1 MPNYFAP
8 MTGYGNM
15 YPGQFQFSPN
25 NYSSQ
30 QTLSN
35 PGNNSQGIL
44 WVQGESGAKSFLVGA
59 GQSVLLMDSESSTFY
74 IKSSD
79 NSGMPLPL
87 RIFDYTERTSNQ
99 QVPPVQEHQT
109 QAIDPNLF
117 VTHEEFEKFKNE
129 VLSRRKQQNNQ
140 PMPKEGQ

>member
-1 MPNYFAP
+1 MPNYFQP
-8 MTGYGNM
+8 LNTYGNM
-15 YPGQFQFSPN
+15 YPGQFQF
-25 NYSSQ
+25 
-30 QTLSN
+30 N
-35 PGNNSQGIL
+35 PGNYSALQNQTNPGTNSQGIL

-99 QVPPVQEHQT
+99 QVPPVQEQKS
-109 QAIDPNLF
+109 IDPSLY
-117 VTHEEFEKFKNE
+117 VTHEEFDKFKNE
-129 VLSRRKQQNNQ
+129 VFNRNKQKS
-140 PMPKEGQ
+140 PAIPKEEAL